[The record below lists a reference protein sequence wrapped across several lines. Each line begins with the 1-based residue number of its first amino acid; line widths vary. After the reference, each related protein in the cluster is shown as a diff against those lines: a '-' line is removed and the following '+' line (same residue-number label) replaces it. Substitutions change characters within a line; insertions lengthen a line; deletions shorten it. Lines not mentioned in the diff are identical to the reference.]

1 MMAAGLVVG
10 LTLWLLTMP
19 GRRRRRERELAA
31 LRSPEEVVDDAIARA
46 QAHAR
51 VNSRTRV

>member
-10 LTLWLLTMP
+10 LTLWLTTMP
-19 GRRRRRERELAA
+19 ARKRRRRRELAA
-31 LRSPEEVVDDAIARA
+31 LLTPEEVVDEAIARA